1 MRHAKKNNHLSRKAP
16 HRKAMLSNMACSLIK
31 HKRIKT
37 TLAKAKA
44 LRVYLEPLITKSKND
59 TTHSRRVVFSYLK
72 QKEIVTELFGEVATK
87 ITDRPGGYTRIIRLS
102 NRIGDNSKMCFI
114 ELVDYNEVY
123 VKDIVDKKSK
133 RRRSRSKTKSLS
145 ETPKNE
151 STPKN
156 SEKEASLEDS
166 TQTPKSVN
174 TGNVP
179 NQNDSVAD
187 SKNKDRLNVLEIDE
201 DFKGLNFIYGDIC
214 YCPQIESNSFEFET
228 THSYKEQANFISS
241 SMFSDK
247 LATANVLKSLE
258 FKDSKVFFNIDL
270 IICLSMSQ

>member
-72 QKEIVTELFGEVATK
+72 QKDVVTELFGDIATK
-87 ITDRPGGYTRIIRLS
+87 ITDRPGGYTRIIRLA

-123 VKDIVDKKSK
+123 IKDIVDKKSK
-133 RRRSRSKTKSLS
+133 RRRSRSKTKSLAES
-145 ETPKNE
+145 PNNE
-151 STPKN
+151 SLPKT
-156 SEKEASLEDS
+156 SEKKASSVANLDVSRDAEASDLS
-166 TQTPKSVN
+166 QQAK
-174 TGNVP
+174 
-179 NQNDSVAD
+179 SVAD
-187 SKNKDRLNVLEIDE
+187 SNSDEKDIGVLNTEKKNDSDQKPDE
-201 DFKGLNFIYGDIC
+201 K
-214 YCPQIESNSFEFET
+214 
-228 THSYKEQANFISS
+228 
-241 SMFSDK
+241 
-247 LATANVLKSLE
+247 
-258 FKDSKVFFNIDL
+258 
-270 IICLSMSQ
+270 

>member
-72 QKEIVTELFGEVATK
+72 QKDVVTELFGDIATK
-87 ITDRPGGYTRIIRLS
+87 ITDRPGGYTRIIRLA

-123 VKDIVDKKSK
+123 IKDMVDKKSK
-133 RRRSRSKTKSLS
+133 RRRSRSKTKSLTES
-145 ETPKNE
+145 PNNE
-151 STPKN
+151 SLPKT
-156 SEKEASLEDS
+156 SEKEASSVANLDVSRDAEASDLSQQAKSLADS
-166 TQTPKSVN
+166 NSDEKDTGVLN
-174 TGNVP
+174 TEKK
-179 NQNDSVAD
+179 NDSD
-187 SKNKDRLNVLEIDE
+187 QKPDE
-201 DFKGLNFIYGDIC
+201 K
-214 YCPQIESNSFEFET
+214 
-228 THSYKEQANFISS
+228 
-241 SMFSDK
+241 
-247 LATANVLKSLE
+247 
-258 FKDSKVFFNIDL
+258 
-270 IICLSMSQ
+270 

>member
-72 QKEIVTELFGEVATK
+72 QKDVVTELFGDIATK
-87 ITDRPGGYTRIIRLS
+87 ITDRPGGYTRIIRLA

-123 VKDIVDKKSK
+123 VKDLVDKKSK
-133 RRRSRSKTKSLS
+133 RRRSRSKTKSLTES
-145 ETPKNE
+145 PNNE
-151 STPKN
+151 SLPKT
-156 SEKEASLEDS
+156 SEKEAS
-166 TQTPKSVN
+166 SVAN
-174 TGNVP
+174 LDVSRDAEASDLS
-179 NQNDSVAD
+179 QQAKSVAD
-187 SKNKDRLNVLEIDE
+187 SNSDEKDTGVLNTE
-201 DFKGLNFIYGDIC
+201 K
-214 YCPQIESNSFEFET
+214 
-228 THSYKEQANFISS
+228 K
-241 SMFSDK
+241 K
-247 LATANVLKSLE
+247 
-258 FKDSKVFFNIDL
+258 
-270 IICLSMSQ
+270 

>member
-72 QKEIVTELFGEVATK
+72 QKEVVTELFGDIATK
-87 ITDRPGGYTRIIRLS
+87 ITDRPGGYTRIIRLA

-123 VKDIVDKKSK
+123 VKDSVDKKSK
-133 RRRSRSKTKSLS
+133 RRRSRSKTKSQIES
-145 ETPKNE
+145 SNNVSSPKI
-151 STPKN
+151 
-156 SEKEASLEDS
+156 SEKEVSSEANLDVSTSSEASDLLHQAKSITDS
-166 TQTPKSVN
+166 NNDEKDTEILN
-174 TGNVP
+174 TEKKI
-179 NQNDSVAD
+179 DS
-187 SKNKDRLNVLEIDE
+187 NKKPDE
-201 DFKGLNFIYGDIC
+201 K
-214 YCPQIESNSFEFET
+214 
-228 THSYKEQANFISS
+228 
-241 SMFSDK
+241 
-247 LATANVLKSLE
+247 
-258 FKDSKVFFNIDL
+258 
-270 IICLSMSQ
+270 

>member
-72 QKEIVTELFGEVATK
+72 QKDVVTELFGDIATK
-87 ITDRPGGYTRIIRLS
+87 ITDRPGGYTRIIRLA

-123 VKDIVDKKSK
+123 IKDMVDKKSK
-133 RRRSRSKTKSLS
+133 RRRSRSKTKSLTES
-145 ETPKNE
+145 PNNE
-151 STPKN
+151 SLPKT
-156 SEKEASLEDS
+156 SEKEAS
-166 TQTPKSVN
+166 SVAN
-174 TGNVP
+174 LDVSRDAEASDLS
-179 NQNDSVAD
+179 QQAKSVAD
-187 SKNKDRLNVLEIDE
+187 SNSDEKDTEVLNTEKKKWFRPKARWKIM
-201 DFKGLNFIYGDIC
+201 FKKIRN
-214 YCPQIESNSFEFET
+214 
-228 THSYKEQANFISS
+228 
-241 SMFSDK
+241 
-247 LATANVLKSLE
+247 
-258 FKDSKVFFNIDL
+258 
-270 IICLSMSQ
+270 

>member
-72 QKEIVTELFGEVATK
+72 QKDVVTELFGDIATK
-87 ITDRPGGYTRIIRLS
+87 ITDRPGGYTRIIRLA

-123 VKDIVDKKSK
+123 IKDMVDKKSK
-133 RRRSRSKTKSLS
+133 RRRSRSKTKSLTES
-145 ETPKNE
+145 PNNE
-151 STPKN
+151 SLPKT
-156 SEKEASLEDS
+156 SEKEASSLANLDVSRDAEASDLS
-166 TQTPKSVN
+166 QQAK
-174 TGNVP
+174 
-179 NQNDSVAD
+179 SVAD
-187 SKNKDRLNVLEIDE
+187 SNSDEKDTEVLNTEKKNDSDQKPDE
-201 DFKGLNFIYGDIC
+201 K
-214 YCPQIESNSFEFET
+214 
-228 THSYKEQANFISS
+228 
-241 SMFSDK
+241 
-247 LATANVLKSLE
+247 
-258 FKDSKVFFNIDL
+258 
-270 IICLSMSQ
+270 

>member
-72 QKEIVTELFGEVATK
+72 QKDVVTELFGDIATK
-87 ITDRPGGYTRIIRLS
+87 ITDRPGGYTRIIRLA

-123 VKDIVDKKSK
+123 IKDMVDKKSK
-133 RRRSRSKTKSLS
+133 RRRSRSKTKSLTES
-145 ETPKNE
+145 PNNE
-151 STPKN
+151 SLPKT
-156 SEKEASLEDS
+156 SEKEAS
-166 TQTPKSVN
+166 SVAN
-174 TGNVP
+174 LDVSRDAEASDLS
-179 NQNDSVAD
+179 QQAKSVAD
-187 SKNKDRLNVLEIDE
+187 SNSDEKDKEVLNTEKKNDSDQKPDE
-201 DFKGLNFIYGDIC
+201 K
-214 YCPQIESNSFEFET
+214 
-228 THSYKEQANFISS
+228 
-241 SMFSDK
+241 
-247 LATANVLKSLE
+247 
-258 FKDSKVFFNIDL
+258 
-270 IICLSMSQ
+270 

>member
-72 QKEIVTELFGEVATK
+72 QKEVVTELFGDIATK
-87 ITDRPGGYTRIIRLS
+87 ITDRPGGYTRIIRLA

-123 VKDIVDKKSK
+123 VKDSVDKKSK
-133 RRRSRSKTKSLS
+133 RRRSRSKTKSQTES
-145 ETPKNE
+145 PKNE
-151 STPKN
+151 SSQKI
-156 SEKEASLEDS
+156 SEKEVSPEANLDVS
-166 TQTPKSVN
+166 TISESSDLSHQAT
-174 TGNVP
+174 
-179 NQNDSVAD
+179 SVAD
-187 SKNKDRLNVLEIDE
+187 SNSDEKDTEILNTEKNNDSNQKPDE
-201 DFKGLNFIYGDIC
+201 K
-214 YCPQIESNSFEFET
+214 
-228 THSYKEQANFISS
+228 
-241 SMFSDK
+241 
-247 LATANVLKSLE
+247 
-258 FKDSKVFFNIDL
+258 
-270 IICLSMSQ
+270 

>member
-72 QKEIVTELFGEVATK
+72 QKDVVTELFGDIATK
-87 ITDRPGGYTRIIRLS
+87 ITDRPGGYTRIIRLA

-123 VKDIVDKKSK
+123 IKDMVDKKSK
-133 RRRSRSKTKSLS
+133 RRRSRSKTKSLTES
-145 ETPKNE
+145 PNNE
-151 STPKN
+151 SLPKT
-156 SEKEASLEDS
+156 SEKEAS
-166 TQTPKSVN
+166 SVAN
-174 TGNVP
+174 LDVSRDAEASDLS
-179 NQNDSVAD
+179 QQAKSVAD
-187 SKNKDRLNVLEIDE
+187 SNSDEKDTGVLNTEKKNDSDQKPDE
-201 DFKGLNFIYGDIC
+201 K
-214 YCPQIESNSFEFET
+214 
-228 THSYKEQANFISS
+228 
-241 SMFSDK
+241 
-247 LATANVLKSLE
+247 
-258 FKDSKVFFNIDL
+258 
-270 IICLSMSQ
+270 

>member
-72 QKEIVTELFGEVATK
+72 QKDVVTELFGDIATK
-87 ITDRPGGYTRIIRLS
+87 ITDRPGGYTRIIRLA

-123 VKDIVDKKSK
+123 IKDMVDKKSK
-133 RRRSRSKTKSLS
+133 RRRSRSKTKSQS
-145 ETPKNE
+145 E
-151 STPKN
+151 TPKN
-156 SEKEASLEDS
+156 SEKDASLEDS
-166 TQTPKSVN
+166 TQIPKSVD

-187 SKNKDRLNVLEIDE
+187 SKNKEKE
-201 DFKGLNFIYGDIC
+201 T
-214 YCPQIESNSFEFET
+214 ET
-228 THSYKEQANFISS
+228 TRSEKK
-241 SMFSDK
+241 M
-247 LATANVLKSLE
+247 
-258 FKDSKVFFNIDL
+258 DSNQNPNEK
-270 IICLSMSQ
+270 

>member
-72 QKEIVTELFGEVATK
+72 QKEVVTELFGDIATK
-87 ITDRPGGYTRIIRLS
+87 INDRPGGYTRIIRLA

-123 VKDIVDKKSK
+123 VKDSVDKKSK
-133 RRRSRSKTKSLS
+133 RRRSRSKTKSLVES
-145 ETPKNE
+145 PNNE
-151 STPKN
+151 SLPKTSDKEVSSKANLDVSN
-156 SEKEASLEDS
+156 SAE
-166 TQTPKSVN
+166 T
-174 TGNVP
+174 
-179 NQNDSVAD
+179 NDLSHQAKSVAD
-187 SKNKDRLNVLEIDE
+187 SNSDEKSVEILNTEKKNDSNQNLDE
-201 DFKGLNFIYGDIC
+201 K
-214 YCPQIESNSFEFET
+214 
-228 THSYKEQANFISS
+228 
-241 SMFSDK
+241 
-247 LATANVLKSLE
+247 
-258 FKDSKVFFNIDL
+258 
-270 IICLSMSQ
+270 

>member
-1 MRHAKKNNHLSRKAP
+1 
-16 HRKAMLSNMACSLIK
+16 MLSNMACSLIK

-114 ELVDYNEVY
+114 ELVDYNEDY
-123 VKDIVDKKSK
+123 VKDTVDKKSK
-133 RRRSRSKTKSLS
+133 RRRSRSKTKSQS

-156 SEKEASLEDS
+156 SEKEASSEDS
-166 TQTPKSVN
+166 IQTPKSVN

-187 SKNKDRLNVLEIDE
+187 SKNKEKE
-201 DFKGLNFIYGDIC
+201 T
-214 YCPQIESNSFEFET
+214 ET
-228 THSYKEQANFISS
+228 T
-241 SMFSDK
+241 
-247 LATANVLKSLE
+247 KSE
-258 FKDSKVFFNIDL
+258 KKMDSNQNPDEK
-270 IICLSMSQ
+270 

>member
-72 QKEIVTELFGEVATK
+72 QKEVVTELFGDIATK
-87 ITDRPGGYTRIIRLS
+87 INDRPGGYTRIIRLA

-123 VKDIVDKKSK
+123 VKDSVDKKSK
-133 RRRSRSKTKSLS
+133 RRRSRTKTKSLVES
-145 ETPKNE
+145 PNNE
-151 STPKN
+151 SLPKTSDKEVSSKANLDVSN
-156 SEKEASLEDS
+156 SAE
-166 TQTPKSVN
+166 T
-174 TGNVP
+174 
-179 NQNDSVAD
+179 NDLSHQAKSVAD
-187 SKNKDRLNVLEIDE
+187 SNSDEKSVEILNTEKKNDSNQNLDE
-201 DFKGLNFIYGDIC
+201 K
-214 YCPQIESNSFEFET
+214 
-228 THSYKEQANFISS
+228 
-241 SMFSDK
+241 
-247 LATANVLKSLE
+247 
-258 FKDSKVFFNIDL
+258 
-270 IICLSMSQ
+270 

>member
-72 QKEIVTELFGEVATK
+72 QKDVVTELFGDIATK
-87 ITDRPGGYTRIIRLS
+87 ITDRPGGYTRIIRLA

-123 VKDIVDKKSK
+123 IKDMVDKKSK
-133 RRRSRSKTKSLS
+133 RRRSRSKTKSLTES
-145 ETPKNE
+145 PNNE
-151 STPKN
+151 SLPKT
-156 SEKEASLEDS
+156 SEKEASSAANLDVSRDAEASDLS
-166 TQTPKSVN
+166 QQDK
-174 TGNVP
+174 
-179 NQNDSVAD
+179 SVAD
-187 SKNKDRLNVLEIDE
+187 SNSDEKDTGVLNTEKKNDSDQKPDE
-201 DFKGLNFIYGDIC
+201 K
-214 YCPQIESNSFEFET
+214 
-228 THSYKEQANFISS
+228 
-241 SMFSDK
+241 
-247 LATANVLKSLE
+247 
-258 FKDSKVFFNIDL
+258 
-270 IICLSMSQ
+270 